1 MWYALIALLHARHAV
16 DVWRCEEPQSL
27 DPELKRIALSTF
39 LVALFM
45 FMDQTLGA

>member
-1 MWYALIALLHARHAV
+1 MWYALIACFTPGTRWTSGDAKS
-16 DVWRCEEPQSL
+16 QSL